1 MVALQ
6 IGLYLLLA
14 SGLGG
19 MLLPA
24 LIIVPAHI
32 IRWLSGLSA
41 TFTIS
46 ILMELWRSTVHCW
59 STYCVGGVMLSRA
72 INHGVPL

>member
-1 MVALQ
+1 MSPQALVVQLQDLMSTMCLRLSNNPVACVQ

-24 LIIVPAHI
+24 LIIIPAHI
-32 IRWLSGLSA
+32 IR
-41 TFTIS
+41 
-46 ILMELWRSTVHCW
+46 
-59 STYCVGGVMLSRA
+59 
-72 INHGVPL
+72 